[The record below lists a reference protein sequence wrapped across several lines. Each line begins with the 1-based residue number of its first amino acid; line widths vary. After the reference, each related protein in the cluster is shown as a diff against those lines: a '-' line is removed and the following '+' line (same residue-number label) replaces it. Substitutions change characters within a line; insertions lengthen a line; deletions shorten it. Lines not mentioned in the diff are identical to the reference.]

1 MRYAN
6 ITTVPKRGSRL
17 ELKNERG
24 IFRCEIVRCILMG
37 LLYESKYSTVDKNMS
52 DCQMGGRKKKGCR
65 YNIFILN
72 GIIHEVLRSTKH
84 KPVLLQVYDYSQMF
98 DSIDLK
104 EAISDMFDV
113 GVKDDH
119 LSLLY
124 EANSEIYMAVKTQ
137 NGLTHRQTLKD
148 IVLQALSAPCWLQF
162 RLTQLEKIV

>member
-1 MRYAN
+1 
-6 ITTVPKRGSRL
+6 
-17 ELKNERG
+17 
-24 IFRCEIVRCILMG
+24 MG
-37 LLYESKYSTVDKNMS
+37 LLYESKYSTVDKNVS

-98 DSIDLK
+98 DSIDFK
-104 EAISDMFDV
+104 DAISDMLDV
-113 GVKDDH
+113 GVKDNH
-119 LSLLY
+119 ISLLY

-137 NGLTHRQTLKD
+137 DGLTHRQTLKD

-162 RLTQLEKIV
+162 RLMQLEKIV